1 MIGFDLEG
9 NVIGGPGSLGDDEA
23 FSGAD
28 NISVLNVGPTVG
40 LYNKKNTAT
49 AATSEELYPGR
60 KKAMELA
67 GVSFWDKP
75 AYEAWDAKTRALMG
89 VKKGDKFSSGQW
101 IETFGQMT
109 PDEINEAEPD
119 YLSSATKVMSAASIP
134 SAASM
139 KQFYLDDQMASTKL
153 NPVTHIKN
161 RPLSG
166 WAVPWQLM
174 SEEAITRKVLDEAT
188 QATGTGEMHPLMVAG
203 LKYGL
208 NPGQIAKIAETQNQ
222 DVWGSYWGWD
232 DTTKMNIH
240 PGAWYPG
247 LVTDDYDTQ
256 EHQLVD
262 ESDWVGT
269 PFHEIAGH
277 RLLNQLEWENY
288 GQSHY
293 DYMTKRQQ
301 EDVESQMD
309 TFSATQFDPNTPWG
323 VKRAD
328 FLSQQLPDVQKMYET
343 GGSQISPG
351 SAFDFTQGYGFDPT
365 QGEMVTS
372 RAATV
377 ENLLNLNAPIHA
389 RSGPYSSGWDDL
401 ASFMNPI
408 DPYTGIQKSLDHP
421 SRFDWKTDFNPNA
434 NLTNLEELG
443 YDPELARQYEAWER
457 FNQELP
463 PAYLGGDP
471 SSPVNVTYDLSGQ
484 PQTYTG
490 LAGWPLGH
498 HHFLVD
504 RMIARNPQLYS
515 GEKKGLKR
523 ALTNELNAA
532 YANPNSTLNK
542 LSKLGLAD
550 QFWDYVEDYLSR
562 ESDDWSPSQAR
573 KEIQKLLGEQ
583 RMPKVGQKRFAY
595 TAAGK
600 KAAAKYAKKK
610 GKKVKKTKGY

>member
-1 MIGFDLEG
+1 
-9 NVIGGPGSLGDDEA
+9 
-23 FSGAD
+23 
-28 NISVLNVGPTVG
+28 
-40 LYNKKNTAT
+40 
-49 AATSEELYPGR
+49 
-60 KKAMELA
+60 
-67 GVSFWDKP
+67 
-75 AYEAWDAKTRALMG
+75 
-89 VKKGDKFSSGQW
+89 
-101 IETFGQMT
+101 
-109 PDEINEAEPD
+109 
-119 YLSSATKVMSAASIP
+119 MSAASIP
-134 SAASM
+134 SSSSM
-139 KQFYLDDQMASTKL
+139 KQFYLDDEMASAKF
-153 NPVTHIKN
+153 NPVTHIKD
-161 RPLSG
+161 RPVSG
-166 WAVPWQLM
+166 WAAPWQLM

-222 DVWGSYWGWD
+222 DVYGSYWGWD

-262 ESDWVGT
+262 KSDWVGT

-309 TFSATQFDPNTPWG
+309 TFSATQFDQNTPWG
-323 VKRAD
+323 VKRTD
-328 FLSQQLPDVQKMYET
+328 FLNQQLPDVQKMYET
-343 GGSQISPG
+343 GGSQISPEG
-351 SAFDFTQGYGFDPT
+351 VPAYGFDPS

-377 ENLLNLNAPIHA
+377 EDLLNLNAPIHEG
-389 RSGPYSSGWDDL
+389 SGPYSSGWDDL
-401 ASFMNPI
+401 ARFMEQ
-408 DPYTGIQKSLDHP
+408 DTT
-421 SRFDWKTDFNPNA
+421 DWRTDYNQ
-434 NLTNLEELG
+434 NLTNLEDLG
-443 YDPELARQYEAWER
+443 YDKELLRQYETWER

-484 PQTYTG
+484 PRKATG

-504 RMIARNPQLYS
+504 RIIARNPQLYS

-523 ALTNELNAA
+523 ALTNELNASL
-532 YANPNSTLNK
+532 ANPNSTLNK
-542 LSKLGLAD
+542 LSELGLAD

-562 ESDDWSPSQAR
+562 ESDDWSPSEAR
-573 KEIQKLLGEQ
+573 KEIQKLLGE
-583 RMPKVGQKRFAY
+583 
-595 TAAGK
+595 
-600 KAAAKYAKKK
+600 
-610 GKKVKKTKGY
+610 

>member
-1 MIGFDLEG
+1 MTTSIDALAGIAAIDQANEQGVDVADVWDANQVSDLT
-9 NVIGGPGSLGDDEA
+9 GSPTGSTSL
-23 FSGAD
+23 D

-40 LYNKKNTAT
+40 LYNKKNPAT
-49 AATSEELYPGR
+49 AATSEGLYPGR
-60 KKAMELA
+60 KKAMELL
-67 GVSFWDKP
+67 GITYGTK
-75 AYEAWDAKTRALMG
+75 AYKDWDAKTRALMG

-101 IETFGQMT
+101 IQAFGQMT
-109 PDEINEAEPD
+109 PDQINKAEPD
-119 YLSSATKVMSAASIP
+119 YLSSATKAGLDKLSPSLMSAASIP

-153 NPVTHIKN
+153 NPVTHIKD
-161 RPLSG
+161 RPVSG
-166 WAVPWQLM
+166 WAAPWQLM

-232 DTTKMNIH
+232 DTMKMNIH
-240 PGAWYPG
+240 PGAGYPAIVQKYG
-247 LVTDDYDTQ
+247 TKYDTE
-256 EHQLVD
+256 EHQLAD
-262 ESDWVGT
+262 KLDWVGT

-277 RLLNQLEWENY
+277 RLLNQLEWESY

-309 TFSATQFDPNTPWG
+309 TFSATKFDQNTPWG

-389 RSGPYSSGWDDL
+389 RSGPYSSGWEDL
-401 ASFMNPI
+401 ASFMEKQPI
-408 DPYTGIQKSLDHP
+408 
-421 SRFDWKTDFNPNA
+421 DWKTDFNPNV

-471 SSPVNVTYDLSGQ
+471 SSPVNVTYDLFDTLGKS
-484 PQTYTG
+484 TG

-504 RMIARNPQLYS
+504 RIIARNPKLFS

-523 ALTNELNAA
+523 ALTNEINAA
-532 YANPNSTLNK
+532 LAKPESTLNK

-573 KEIQKLLGEQ
+573 KEIQKLLGE
-583 RMPKVGQKRFAY
+583 
-595 TAAGK
+595 
-600 KAAAKYAKKK
+600 
-610 GKKVKKTKGY
+610 